1 MSTFLA
7 EGSGANMPIQQ
18 WPFAIGQEDPVLVVD
33 DQVVMGDL
41 TRRLLA
47 RLGFENVEY
56 TTDGHHALALLR
68 DKKHKLV
75 VSDLH
80 MEAMGGIQLLRA
92 VRADDQLKGTP
103 FILMTGSV
111 GISDVF
117 AAKYAGT
124 DAYLLKPFTKD
135 QLRAKIHE
143 ALS

>member
-56 TTDGHHALALLR
+56 TTDGYHALALFAR
-68 DKKHKLV
+68 Q
-75 VSDLH
+75 
-80 MEAMGGIQLLRA
+80 EAETRRFRSA
-92 VRADDQLKGTP
+92 
-103 FILMTGSV
+103 
-111 GISDVF
+111 
-117 AAKYAGT
+117 
-124 DAYLLKPFTKD
+124 
-135 QLRAKIHE
+135 HE
-143 ALS
+143 QGR